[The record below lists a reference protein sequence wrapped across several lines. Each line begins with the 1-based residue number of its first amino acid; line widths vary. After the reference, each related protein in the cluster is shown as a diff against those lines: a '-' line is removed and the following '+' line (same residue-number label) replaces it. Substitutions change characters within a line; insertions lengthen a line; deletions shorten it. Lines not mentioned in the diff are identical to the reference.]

1 MAITS
6 ASVQGAINAV
16 DTAVTG
22 STSTSAN
29 TRKLDSISFVSGANA
44 NEIQAVVDPS
54 IVIASNSTVITL
66 GNTTTTA
73 GNVFAYTELK
83 GMRIANTATNAG
95 NITVTVSG
103 TGINALAL
111 PPGSFVVYGSSSAN
125 GIAISNATTI
135 TANGTNGD
143 ILICTMLVS

>member
-1 MAITS
+1 MAIIS
-6 ASVQGAINAV
+6 ASVQGAVNAV

-29 TRKLDSISFVSGANA
+29 TRSLNSISFVSGANA

-73 GNVFAYTELK
+73 GNAFAYTELK
-83 GMRIANTATNAG
+83 GLRITNAATNSG

-103 TGINALAL
+103 TGINALTL
-111 PPGSFVVYGSSSAN
+111 PPGSFLVYGSSSAN
-125 GIAISNATTI
+125 GIAVSNATTI
-135 TANGTNGD
+135 TANGVNGD
-143 ILICTMLVS
+143 ILVCTMLVS

>member
-6 ASVQGAINAV
+6 ASIQGSINAV
-16 DTAVTG
+16 DTTVIG
-22 STSTSAN
+22 STATSAN
-29 TRKLDSISFVSGANA
+29 TRKLDTIAFVSGVNA

-54 IVIASNSTVITL
+54 IVISSNSTIIAI

-73 GNVFAYTELK
+73 GSVFAYTELK
-83 GMRIANTATNAG
+83 GLRLYNAPTNNG

-143 ILICTMLVS
+143 ILVCTMLVS